1 MGKLVQDLPQG
12 ADSACSGQWGSR
24 NGVPWAWRKGVPPLA
39 PFQGPMQGCCQPQH
53 PGKVQPHRAQ
63 LCSVQGPRTLVIS
76 PWRSLL
82 PLGRVSTTPSLAPA
96 GPGFLSP
103 HSLFPSSP
111 LPLCNSCQ
119 THHTPQLCC
128 PAEASGGAGDLGTH
142 LPFLLTAPAAFPP
155 LIVLGGPAGWG
166 GPHRPP
172 HTPVLPQVLKG
183 HDDHVI
189 TCLQFCGN
197 RIVSGSD
204 DNTLKVWSAV
214 TGEVSVALS
223 LAPQGSGAGTTSLCW
238 AQVRPHPHSWGQFGP
253 FMTRTW
259 SCAAPLCCFRGG
271 EL

>member
-1 MGKLVQDLPQG
+1 MSLPG
-12 ADSACSGQWGSR
+12 MDPGELRGWWGSLWGQTPGHWYGEAGAGSATGSR
-24 NGVPWAWRKGVPPLA
+24 SSLLRAVGQQKWGPLGLEKGSPSPC
-39 PFQGPMQGCCQPQH
+39 PFPRPHAGLLQPQH

-142 LPFLLTAPAAFPP
+142 LPFLPTAPAAFPP
-155 LIVLGGPAGWG
+155 LIVLGVLQAGG
-166 GPHRPP
+166 VHTAP
-172 HTPVLPQVLKG
+172 HTL
-183 HDDHVI
+183 
-189 TCLQFCGN
+189 
-197 RIVSGSD
+197 
-204 DNTLKVWSAV
+204 
-214 TGEVSVALS
+214 
-223 LAPQGSGAGTTSLCW
+223 LCSH
-238 AQVRPHPHSWGQFGP
+238 RY
-253 FMTRTW
+253 
-259 SCAAPLCCFRGG
+259 
-271 EL
+271 